1 MCRTTILLCNCCGEE
16 TTTKFCSPDSEGNCT
31 FTGAALKVLYKHQVC
46 YNCKPAKTTRAVEA
60 PGSSYGRRIEGRR
73 QHPPQ
78 ARLAARPTNVLIPK
92 AKGLIPH
99 ILSPADTGPAPAVVA
114 VVPPITAE
122 PARHVTRD
130 ISTRLIT
137 AVVLATTAKND
148 ADAAIARS
156 HVAIKAAED
165 ADARARLAIATA
177 RSTIDTA
184 VAAIASVVDL
194 ITLGKS
200 HL

>member
-16 TTTKFCSPDSEGNCT
+16 TTTKFCSPDPEGNCT
-31 FTGAALKVLYKHQVC
+31 VTSAALKVLHKHQVC

-60 PGSSYGRRIEGRR
+60 PGNSYGRRIEEKR

-78 ARLAARPTNVLIPK
+78 ARLAARPINVLIPK
-92 AKGLIPH
+92 TKGLIPH
-99 ILSPADTGPAPAVVA
+99 ILSPAATGPAPAVAA

-122 PARHVTRD
+122 PAHHVTRD

-184 VAAIASVVDL
+184 VAAITSVVDL